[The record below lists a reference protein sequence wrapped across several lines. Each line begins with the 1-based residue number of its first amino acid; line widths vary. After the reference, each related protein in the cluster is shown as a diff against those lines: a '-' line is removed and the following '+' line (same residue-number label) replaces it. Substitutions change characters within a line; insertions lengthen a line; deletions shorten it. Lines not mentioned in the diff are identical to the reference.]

1 MSEMICAVMRS
12 LYFCVRACAVS
23 HILTGE
29 DGAELGPAGDPS
41 FRGVLAQCD
50 LQEEYWQA
58 TPKQED
64 EVRDEKRTW
73 VTETGNSSE

>member
-1 MSEMICAVMRS
+1 M
-12 LYFCVRACAVS
+12 RACAACLG
-23 HILTGE
+23 LTGE

-41 FRGVLAQCD
+41 LGGVLAQCN
-50 LQEEYWQA
+50 LQEEHRQA

-73 VTETGNSSE
+73 VKETGNSSA